1 MVDAAQL
8 RAIYFYGTIEDN
20 WLGHQMAEIYR
31 DGIYRPYLPLIK
43 EGTLALDIGANIG
56 LASIFFSRYFKRV
69 ISLEPSEEHFD
80 ALRRNILTN
89 TITNVE
95 PVQKALFYK
104 SGKFP
109 FGGPK
114 NNKTMR
120 SLHMATWQDNK
131 SDEVVEAITL
141 EQLFE
146 EYKIKHVD
154 FLKLDIEGSETE
166 IISSKSFKNVADKI
180 DTIVGE
186 LHKWS
191 GRHPNQLEDAFKLY
205 GFSCRFLT
213 ETGGPQIFEAKRL

>member
-31 DGIYRPYLPLIK
+31 DGIYRTYLPLIK
-43 EGTLALDIGANIG
+43 EGTLALDVGANIG
-56 LASIFFSRYFKRV
+56 LTSMFFSRYFERV

-80 ALRRNILTN
+80 ALKRNILTN

-95 PVQKALFYK
+95 PIQKALFYK

-120 SLHMATWQDNK
+120 SLHMATWQDSK
-131 SDEVVEAITL
+131 SDETVEAITF

-146 EYKIKHVD
+146 EQNIKHID
-154 FLKLDIEGSETE
+154 LLKLDVEGSETE

-180 DTIVGE
+180 DTIIGE
-186 LHKWS
+186 LHQWT
-191 GRHPNQLEDAFKLY
+191 GRNPNQLQDAFKLY
-205 GFSCRFLT
+205 GFSYRLI
-213 ETGGPQIFEAKRL
+213 EANGPQIFEAKRL